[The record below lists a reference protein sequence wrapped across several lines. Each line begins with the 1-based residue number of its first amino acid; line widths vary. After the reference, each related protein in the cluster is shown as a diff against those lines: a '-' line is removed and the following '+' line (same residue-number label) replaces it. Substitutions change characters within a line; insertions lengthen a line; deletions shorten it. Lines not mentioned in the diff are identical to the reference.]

1 MSHKP
6 FVILKQ
12 LCQICYTAS
21 GDCLAL
27 VSLEMQFWPIEIS
40 LMLIRVL

>member
-27 VSLEMQFWPIEIS
+27 VSIEMQFSEIVMI